1 MNIKKT
7 ENKPHSCSHQVIKSS
22 QKQIEPDALYEGFY
36 ICPMHSEIRQQE
48 PGECTIC
55 GMALE
60 PESIDLNNY
69 ENPELVDFRYRFW
82 IGLIL
87 TIPIVFIE
95 MGSHFFKLDLRT
107 YSINSDYIQ
116 FILAIPV
123 VLWSGLLFFKRGLKS
138 FTQGSLNMFTL
149 ISIGTGVALLYS
161 IIAVLM
167 PELFP
172 ASIRSGDGAIPIYF
186 ESASV
191 IIILV
196 LLGQILELKARDRT
210 GDAIKNLLGLVPK
223 TASRII
229 KGVEEEVS
237 IDQINVGDQ
246 LCIRPGEKIPVDGI
260 VIEGESYIDE
270 SMITGEPIPTLKTKN
285 LSVIAATINGG
296 GMLIMKAKKIG
307 KDTMLSN
314 IIDMVSKAQRSKAPM
329 QRIADIISNYFTPIV
344 ILIAIIAFFSW
355 LIFAPIDGFT
365 YGILAAVSVLIIACP
380 CALGLATPMSIML
393 GIGKGAK
400 NGILVKDAES
410 LEILSKVDTI
420 ILDKTGTLT
429 EGKPT
434 LNKIIKCSQYSEKEL
449 LKFAASIEQASEH
462 PLAVAIIKKT
472 QEANLKLSKIENF
485 ESIIG
490 KGVKGNISKQKISL
504 GNIGLMNHLKI
515 DISHLA
521 NQIEELQKEGNTTML
536 IAINGVLAGII
547 AVSDQIKEST
557 YNTLE
562 QLRLAGIEVV
572 MASGD
577 NKNVADVIAK
587 KLGIKKVY
595 ADVLPK
601 DKQDIIEKYR
611 KAGQIVAMAGDG
623 INDAPAL
630 MAAHVGIAMGT
641 GTDVAINSSGV
652 ILLHGDLSR
661 IVKAIN
667 LSSMTIRNIKQNLF
681 FAFFYNALGVPIAA
695 GILYPTMGILLSPII
710 AAFAMSLSSVS
721 VILNALRLN
730 LQRI

>member
-1 MNIKKT
+1 MSIKKT
-7 ENKPHSCSHQVIKSS
+7 ESKPHSCTHHTANTS
-22 QKQIEPDALYEGFY
+22 QKQVELDASYDGFY
-36 ICPMHSEIRQQE
+36 ICPMHLEVRQKN
-48 PGECTIC
+48 PGECSIC

-60 PESIDLNNY
+60 PETVDINNT
-69 ENPELVDFRYRFW
+69 ENPELSDFLYRFW

-87 TIPIVFIE
+87 TIPIIFIE
-95 MGSHFFKLDLRT
+95 MGDHLFNLDLRT
-107 YSINSDYIQ
+107 YNVNSDYIQ

-123 VLWSGLLFFKRGLKS
+123 VLWSGFPFFKRGIKS

-149 ISIGTGVALLYS
+149 ISIGTGVALFYS
-161 IIAVLM
+161 IGAILL

-172 ASIRSGDGAIPIYF
+172 DSIRQEDGTIPIYF

-191 IIILV
+191 IVVLV
-196 LLGQILELKARDRT
+196 LLGQVLELKARDRT
-210 GDAIKNLLGLVPK
+210 GDAIKDLLGLAPK
-223 TASRII
+223 TAFRIL
-229 KGVEEEVS
+229 KDGEEEVA
-237 IDQINVGDQ
+237 IDQINAGDQ
-246 LCIRPGEKIPVDGI
+246 LRIRPGEKIPVDGI

-270 SMITGEPIPTLKTKN
+270 SMITGESIPVLKAKN
-285 LSVIAATINGG
+285 LSLIAGTINGSR
-296 GMLIMKAKKIG
+296 MLIMKAKKVG
-307 KDTMLSN
+307 KETMLSN
-314 IIDMVSKAQRSKAPM
+314 IIDMVSKAQRSKASM
-329 QRIADIISNYFTPIV
+329 QRIADIISSYFTPIV
-344 ILIAIIAFFSW
+344 ILIAVIAFFSW
-355 LIFAPIDGFT
+355 LIFAPIAGFIH
-365 YGILAAVSVLIIACP
+365 GIIAFVSVLIIACP
-380 CALGLATPMSIML
+380 CALGLATPMSIMV

-434 LNKIIKCSQYSEKEL
+434 LNKIIACAKYSEKEL

-462 PLAVAIIKKT
+462 PLAIAIVKKAKEDSIKL
-472 QEANLKLSKIENF
+472 LKVQAF
-485 ESIIG
+485 ESITG
-490 KGVKGNISKQKISL
+490 KGVKGNISKQQVAL
-504 GNIGLMNHLKI
+504 GNARLMKHLKV
-515 DISHLA
+515 DITHLTR
-521 NQIEELQKEGNTTML
+521 QIQSLQKEGNTIML

-557 YNTLE
+557 HNTLE
-562 QLRLAGIEVV
+562 QLRLSGIEVI

-577 NKNVADVIAK
+577 NIHAANVVAK
-587 KLGIKKVY
+587 KLGISKVY
-595 ADVLPK
+595 ADILPG

-611 KAGQIVAMAGDG
+611 KAGRIVAMAGDG

-630 MAAHVGIAMGT
+630 MEAHVGIAMGT
-641 GTDVAINSSGV
+641 GTDVAINSAGI

-667 LSSMTIRNIKQNLF
+667 LSSITIRNIKQNLF

-721 VILNALRLN
+721 VILNSLRLN
-730 LQRI
+730 FQKV

>member
-1 MNIKKT
+1 
-7 ENKPHSCSHQVIKSS
+7 
-22 QKQIEPDALYEGFY
+22 
-36 ICPMHSEIRQQE
+36 
-48 PGECTIC
+48 
-55 GMALE
+55 
-60 PESIDLNNY
+60 
-69 ENPELVDFRYRFW
+69 
-82 IGLIL
+82 
-87 TIPIVFIE
+87 
-95 MGSHFFKLDLRT
+95 
-107 YSINSDYIQ
+107 
-116 FILAIPV
+116 
-123 VLWSGLLFFKRGLKS
+123 
-138 FTQGSLNMFTL
+138 
-149 ISIGTGVALLYS
+149 
-161 IIAVLM
+161 
-167 PELFP
+167 
-172 ASIRSGDGAIPIYF
+172 
-186 ESASV
+186 
-191 IIILV
+191 
-196 LLGQILELKARDRT
+196 
-210 GDAIKNLLGLVPK
+210 
-223 TASRII
+223 
-229 KGVEEEVS
+229 
-237 IDQINVGDQ
+237 
-246 LCIRPGEKIPVDGI
+246 
-260 VIEGESYIDE
+260 
-270 SMITGEPIPTLKTKN
+270 
-285 LSVIAATINGG
+285 
-296 GMLIMKAKKIG
+296 
-307 KDTMLSN
+307 
-314 IIDMVSKAQRSKAPM
+314 
-329 QRIADIISNYFTPIV
+329 
-344 ILIAIIAFFSW
+344 
-355 LIFAPIDGFT
+355 
-365 YGILAAVSVLIIACP
+365 
-380 CALGLATPMSIML
+380 
-393 GIGKGAK
+393 
-400 NGILVKDAES
+400 
-410 LEILSKVDTI
+410 
-420 ILDKTGTLT
+420 
-429 EGKPT
+429 
-434 LNKIIKCSQYSEKEL
+434 
-449 LKFAASIEQASEH
+449 
-462 PLAVAIIKKT
+462 
-472 QEANLKLSKIENF
+472 
-485 ESIIG
+485 
-490 KGVKGNISKQKISL
+490 
-504 GNIGLMNHLKI
+504 MNHLKI